1 MDMAREF
8 IKSAYLPKVHL
19 GQVLTEAQINTLRDA
34 VDRPDARL
42 PLDSVDFGT
51 RASQFILG
59 KFTFTE
65 RHWPTRKTEIYRH
78 SQNLSV
84 RGAVFFNYIPTRVP
98 LGVCDTW
105 LSL

>member
-1 MDMAREF
+1 MDMARKF

-51 RASQFILG
+51 GFAIYLG
-59 KFTFTE
+59 KIHIHREALADT
-65 RHWPTRKTEIYRH
+65 
-78 SQNLSV
+78 QNRNLQAQPKLVCSR
-84 RGAVFFNYIPTRVP
+84 RGVF
-98 LGVCDTW
+98 
-105 LSL
+105 